1 MPNSQLPGWFRK
13 KEHFFS
19 VVCARICSSDE
30 QTRQS
35 SSMKCPQIYFRFHPL
50 KHFVDCSMLKE
61 ARPLSLCPH
70 WIHMNT
76 DHPSARKNSIMTQY
90 TRCSPRSI
98 CSPYHYL
105 YEPRWPRNEIY
116 IVSKSKF
123 LMMLIDYKAGIYI
136 WCHIW
141 WSRCES
147 KVWWIKVHF
156 HKAFLSVSSV
166 SVHCMCRLCFL
177 LLQTDFCNAFLYCSL
192 NTSPGIS
199 LIPKFSPRKYSG
211 HASSQ
216 LSPRALHLGTCSHP
230 FKVKSK

>member
-1 MPNSQLPGWFRK
+1 MSFVLEFAQVTNKQDK
-13 KEHFFS
+13 
-19 VVCARICSSDE
+19 AA
-30 QTRQS
+30 QS
-35 SSMKCPQIYFRFHPL
+35 SAL
-50 KHFVDCSMLKE
+50 KYILGF
-61 ARPLSLCPH
+61 SLWNILLIVQCWKKHVRCLCAPTEFI
-70 WIHMNT
+70 WTLTIHQLVKIQSWLNIR
-76 DHPSARKNSIMTQY
+76 DAHHDISVH
-90 TRCSPRSI
+90 C
-98 CSPYHYL
+98 L

-147 KVWWIKVHF
+147 KVWWIKVHLNQ
-156 HKAFLSVSSV
+156 AFLSVSSV
-166 SVHCMCRLCFL
+166 SVHCMCRLCFFL